1 MEQQLTGTIDEG
13 ASRSA
18 PSPSTIG
25 KRPLKVDLR
34 SDTVTLPTQEMLT
47 AITRAPLGDDMRE
60 RDPTVVEL
68 EALAARMTGT
78 EAGLF
83 VTSGTMGNLVAML
96 AHTGRGGDVLV
107 DPEAHLMRS
116 EVAGVVHVAG
126 LFPRH
131 YPVHRGF
138 PVLEALPG
146 MLRPR
151 STRSGFATAL
161 VCIETSHNNAGGTVM
176 PLKDMAE
183 LHAMTKAAGVPVHI
197 DGARL
202 FNAAVALGV
211 PASEIVRHAD
221 SVTFCISKGLSAP
234 FGSLVCGSAEFIE
247 RARLFRR
254 MIGGAMRQGGV
265 VAAAGVVALS
275 TMVERLADDHRRAQI
290 IARGLHALDARL
302 VDLAEVETN
311 IVMADIGHTSLT
323 VNEWVE
329 RLAALDI
336 DVRSYGKTR
345 LRMVTHRHI
354 DDDGAYDVVDGFRQV
369 LEAARTTVS

>member
-1 MEQQLTGTIDEG
+1 MEQQMTGTIDAG

-18 PSPSTIG
+18 PSPSAIG
-25 KRPLKVDLR
+25 RTPLKVDLR
-34 SDTVTLPTQEMLT
+34 SDTVTLPTPEMLAAMT
-47 AITRAPLGDDMRE
+47 GAPLGDDMRE
-60 RDPTVVEL
+60 RDPTVVQL

-116 EVAGVVHVAG
+116 EVSGVVHVAG

-138 PVLEALPG
+138 PVLDGLRG
-146 MLRPR
+146 MLRPQA
-151 STRSGFATAL
+151 TRSSFATAL

-176 PLKDMAE
+176 PLDQMAE
-183 LHAMTKAAGVPVHI
+183 LRAITASAGVPVHI

-234 FGSLVCGSAEFIE
+234 FGSLVCGSAAFIE

-265 VAAAGVVALS
+265 VAAAGVVALTS
-275 TMVERLADDHRRAQI
+275 MVERLADDHRRAQI
-290 IARGLHALDARL
+290 IARGLHELDAQL
-302 VDLAEVETN
+302 VDPAEVETN
-311 IVMADIGHTSLT
+311 IVMADIGHTPLT
-323 VNEWVE
+323 VNDWIQH
-329 RLAALDI
+329 LAARDI
-336 DVRSYGKTR
+336 DVRSYGRTR

-354 DDDGAYDVVDGFRQV
+354 DDDAAYTVAAGFRQV
-369 LEAARTTVS
+369 LEAARA